1 MTIVEC
7 IKTVLSKADIP
18 MSSKEIY
25 EAIVFQNMYSFG
37 AQDPVSVVNGQ
48 IRRRCVGLD
57 FPTAYPNK
65 IFEIAGQEG
74 KVLKYQLVSEKKI
87 ASFANKTKSDVEKL
101 PEEMIESGFRR
112 HVELLRKNI
121 FNLIL
126 DNTPEFFEHLVIDL
140 LLKMGYGYDI
150 NSGIVTGK
158 SHDGGID
165 GVINEDKLGLGLI
178 YVQAKRY
185 SKNNKVGRKEIQA
198 FIGAMEHIQKGVFI
212 TTSSFTKE
220 AISFAEKQQ
229 QKHIKL
235 IDGESLTEL
244 LIKNEIGIQAVYNF
258 KIYKIDIDYY
268 GNQ

>member
-1 MTIVEC
+1 
-7 IKTVLSKADIP
+7 
-18 MSSKEIY
+18 
-25 EAIVFQNMYSFG
+25 
-37 AQDPVSVVNGQ
+37 
-48 IRRRCVGLD
+48 
-57 FPTAYPNK
+57 
-65 IFEIAGQEG
+65 
-74 KVLKYQLVSEKKI
+74 
-87 ASFANKTKSDVEKL
+87 
-101 PEEMIESGFRR
+101 MIESGFRR

-185 SKNNKVGRKEIQA
+185 SKNNKVG
-198 FIGAMEHIQKGVFI
+198 
-212 TTSSFTKE
+212 KE